1 MESAREAVE
10 LLPRIMR
17 TGLLFAGL
25 LLSCSPATSSVKIT
39 RSEPAGT
46 LEWTNTLC
54 TTTPVYEILRA
65 SDITGL
71 WEHVVFVTNQHSFT
85 LAKPI
90 PSGSTAF
97 YQVAWVND
105 DPMLFDYA
113 FDEHGIGEPSVVGT
127 LTFRLPSSASWFF
140 EETDF
145 NTSNHPLGAGFG
157 PVYTTST
164 GEMVAVLDYTS
175 DDGFYLEGV
184 LQANSS
190 AGACAYTYAGTVNW
204 INFASTVPI
213 GTFVARQR

>member
-1 MESAREAVE
+1 
-10 LLPRIMR
+10 
-17 TGLLFAGL
+17 
-25 LLSCSPATSSVKIT
+25 VKIT
-39 RSEPAGT
+39 RSERNGI

-65 SDITGL
+65 SDITGP

-97 YQVAWVND
+97 YQVAWVDD
-105 DPMLFDYA
+105 DPVLLDYE

-157 PVYTTST
+157 PVFTRST
-164 GEMVAVLDYTS
+164 GETVVVLDSTS
-175 DDGFYLEGV
+175 DNGFYLEGV
-184 LQANSS
+184 LRANGSTS
-190 AGACAYTYAGTVNW
+190 ACAYTYTGIVYW
-204 INFASTVPI
+204 INFAGTDPI